1 MTTFGKNLRNE
12 LLYQDVTVKELSRLT
27 KIPYSTL
34 ICYMNTTN
42 LPNVEN
48 GVKIARSL
56 NVSLEF
62 LVDGNS
68 PNITEQE
75 LQKERNILMEITEL
89 VTKMYCLIPKKIK

>member
-1 MTTFGKNLRNE
+1 MTDFGKNLRNE

-48 GVKIARSL
+48 GVKIASTQI
-56 NVSLEF
+56 NSSFSEQQQTAMKVSDNF
-62 LVDGNS
+62 LS
-68 PNITEQE
+68 
-75 LQKERNILMEITEL
+75 
-89 VTKMYCLIPKKIK
+89 